1 MMTAPNFHGMHP
13 PPHFA
18 MEKCLTEK
26 DDKTMD
32 SPRHDQLAA
41 FKALVSASSQ
51 LKALVSASSFELC
64 GGWSTYGIM
73 TTVLRNF
80 IAYLQ
85 ILCF

>member
-41 FKALVSASSQ
+41 FKALVSSQ
-51 LKALVSASSFELC
+51 LKALVSASSQLKALVSVSFQLKTLV
-64 GGWSTYGIM
+64 SVSSQLIS
-73 TTVLRNF
+73 R
-80 IAYLQ
+80 
-85 ILCF
+85 